1 MKDNRKNRYMSLF
14 WVVLGAALAVCAM
27 AGVIDLYWNSV
38 GMSLLAVGGV
48 QLLRQRRYRKDEAYR
63 EKVDIE
69 TDDERNRFLANKAWA
84 WAGYAFVM
92 LAAVGSFA
100 FKIAGR
106 EDLMMF
112 CSCSVCLMVLL
123 YWGSYMILKR
133 KY

>member
-112 CSCSVCLMVLL
+112 CFYSVCLLMLL
-123 YWGSYMILKR
+123 YWGSWMILKR